1 MIHKKARHPL
11 RGDAGPEG
19 LADVST
25 YLTPEWIRGKVR
37 CHEWIVTDVTTRAMQ
52 IGLVTFLVMEHL
64 MVVKQSC

>member
-1 MIHKKARHPL
+1 L

-25 YLTPEWIRGKVR
+25 YLTPDWIRGKVR